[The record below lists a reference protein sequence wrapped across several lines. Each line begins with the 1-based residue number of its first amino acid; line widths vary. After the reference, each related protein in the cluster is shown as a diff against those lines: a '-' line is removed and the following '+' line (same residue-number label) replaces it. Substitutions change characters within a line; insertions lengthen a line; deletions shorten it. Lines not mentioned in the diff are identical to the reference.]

1 MQKIVCKEKLIWKS
15 QILRFKESFSSFS
28 LKTMD
33 KEPFLKYTTAYVIVH
48 NFHLI

>member
-1 MQKIVCKEKLIWKS
+1 MIWKS
-15 QILRFKESFSSFS
+15 QILWFKESFSSFS

-33 KEPFLKYTTAYVIVH
+33 KEPFLKYKTAYVIVH